1 MLQRIYGTAWES
13 DKALKEHLHRL
24 EEAEKRDHRKL
35 AVELDLLSFPEQ
47 LGGGLAVWHPKRRHG
62 AQAHGGLQPRAPRA
76 RRLRVRVHAAPVQG
90 RAVRDERSPR
100 LVRRGHVPADG
111 DGQRRL
117 LPEAD
122 ELPHALPDL
131 RQPAAL
137 VPGAAAAAVRAG
149 QRLPLRAGRHAPRP
163 HAHPRLHAG
172 RRPHL
177 LHARAGRG
185 RDPACPQLRA
195 LGAAGLRLRRLRG
208 QPVRRATRASRSATT
223 PAGSDATEQ
232 LRRRARRR
240 GPALRHQG
248 RRRRLLRPED
258 RHRRARRHRAQD
270 GSSRRSSSTS
280 TCPSASS
287 WSTSDPTTPGTGRS

>member
-122 ELPHALPDL
+122 ELPDALPDL

-149 QRLPLRAGRHAPRP
+149 QRLPLRAGRHAPRA

-185 RDPACPQLRA
+185 RDPARPQLRA

-208 QPVRRATRASRSATT
+208 QPVDARS
-223 PAGSDATEQ
+223 GQVD
-232 LRRRARRR
+232 R
-240 GPALRHQG
+240 
-248 RRRRLLRPED
+248 RRRRLGATPRSSSAGRSTPRGCPTPSRTATRPST
-258 RHRRARRHRAQD
+258 ARRSTSTCATPSGAD